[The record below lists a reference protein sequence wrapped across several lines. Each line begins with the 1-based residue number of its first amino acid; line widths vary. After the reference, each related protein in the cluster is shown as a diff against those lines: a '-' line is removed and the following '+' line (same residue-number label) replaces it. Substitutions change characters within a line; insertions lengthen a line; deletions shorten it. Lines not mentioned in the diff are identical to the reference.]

1 MQDRFA
7 AITKEVLQFRD
18 ARDWKQFHDPKNLSE
33 AICVEAAELL
43 EKFLWKTR
51 EEGQSPSDA
60 ELNGIREEVADVM
73 IFLICLCDVLGID
86 LLDAAQAK
94 LKLNEAKYPQD
105 RARGTSKKYT
115 ELS

>member
-1 MQDRFA
+1 MEDRFA
-7 AITKEVLQFRD
+7 SIKEKVVQFRD

-43 EKFLWKTR
+43 ERFLWKTR
-51 EEGQSPSDA
+51 EEGQSLSDA
-60 ELNGIREEVADVM
+60 DLKGVREEVADVM
-73 IFLICLCDVLGID
+73 IFLICLSDVLGID
-86 LLDAAQAK
+86 LLDAAEAK

-115 ELS
+115 EL